1 MRRLLSP
8 VAQFALSGLLVVL
21 AVAVVGV
28 LAARHISRGEAL
40 RDAKQV
46 TELAGNAVVAP
57 AIRPGVL
64 TEDPASLAKL
74 DRVVR
79 FYVLRDPVVRVKL
92 WDESGRIVYSDEPRL
107 IGKRFALEP
116 DERALFRRPGV
127 HADVSDLNRPENR
140 FEKGRGPLREVY
152 LGIAGPHDTRLLFE
166 TYLREGA
173 ISADSRRV
181 WEDVAPVV
189 LGVLLALWLVQV
201 PLGWSLSR
209 RLERGQRERE
219 ALLHQAVTASEH
231 ERRRLARDLHDGV
244 VQDLVAVS
252 LTLGATQEHETGAQV
267 RQAIRRLRTLLVE
280 LYPDDLHRQGL
291 EAALSDLLAGTQ
303 GRGLATSLTVEATGE
318 PDRARAALLF
328 RTTQEALRNT
338 VAHAHATHVDV
349 VLARSGGG
357 WRLDVVDDGVGFG
370 AGSDDDRPHFGLR
383 LLADRAREVG
393 GELEVQSS
401 PGRGTRV
408 RLTLPTAA

>member
-28 LAARHISRGEAL
+28 LAVRQISRNEAL

-57 AIRPGVL
+57 AIQPGVL
-64 TEDPASLAKL
+64 TEDPASLEKL

-116 DERALFRRPGV
+116 DERALFRHPGV
-127 HADVSDLNRPENR
+127 HADVSDLTRPENR
-140 FEKGRGPLREVY
+140 FEAGRGPLREVY
-152 LGIAGPHDTRLLFE
+152 LGIPGPHGTRLLFE

-173 ISADSRRV
+173 ISAETHRV
-181 WEDVAPVV
+181 WRDVIPIV
-189 LGVLLALWLVQV
+189 LGVLLALWIVQI

-209 RLERGQRERE
+209 RLKRGQRERE
-219 ALLHQAVTASEH
+219 ELLYQAVTASEH

-252 LTLGATQEHETGAQV
+252 LTLGAAQDHETGAQV

-291 EAALSDLLAGTQ
+291 GGALEDLLAPLQSQGMRTELHVDDGLDL
-303 GRGLATSLTVEATGE
+303 GRGTE
-318 PDRARAALLF
+318 ALLY
-328 RTTQEALRNT
+328 RTAHEALRNVAAHSNAET
-338 VAHAHATHVDV
+338 VHVNVTRGPTLEVTDDGDGFDAPTDTRPHLGLRMLDD
-349 VLARSGGG
+349 LAREHGGT
-357 WRLDVVDDGVGFG
+357 
-370 AGSDDDRPHFGLR
+370 
-383 LLADRAREVG
+383 
-393 GELEVQSS
+393 LEIRSTL
-401 PGRGTRV
+401 GRGTSI
-408 RLTLPTAA
+408 LLKL